1 MESKTARLIA
11 ALVAVALIVVLFV
24 ALSGGDDSSNETS
37 PTSATTDSNGTKT
50 DQGPAT
56 DPAGDVP
63 VIVIK
68 DGKPVG
74 GVTELSFNKGDEISF
89 AVDSDTADEV
99 HFHGYDIGKE
109 VEAGGTVRFDV
120 PADID
125 GIFEVELESTATQIA
140 EITVNP

>member
-1 MESKTARLIA
+1 MMESKTARLIA
-11 ALVAVALIVVLFV
+11 VLVAVALVVVLFV
-24 ALSGGDDSSNETS
+24 ALSGGDGAKDETTA
-37 PTSATTDSNGTKT
+37 TSTTTKT

-63 VIVIK
+63 VIEIK

-74 GVTELSFNKGDEISF
+74 GVTDLSFNKGDEISF
-89 AVDSDTADEV
+89 VVNSDTADEV
-99 HFHGYDIGKE
+99 HFHGYDIGKD

-120 PADID
+120 PADIE